1 MARSAART
9 PVLAVFGAVGLAI
22 FQQLQLNAF
31 VSPVPSFGA
40 AGHRSQSRVIRAASK
55 EAIAEAEKHAKLVT
69 WAAKKAAEDGMPQAA
84 AMKAKADQ
92 AVRAV
97 EALKQ
102 QEAGGAPAPAVGPTT
117 ASPAAM
123 DTIRRTIQS
132 SPLMVEEITELE
144 KQVKLLKWAAQ
155 TTAEQGMPQ
164 AAAAKARADQAVEQL
179 MQLKNQQEMKQG
191 GKSVTSMPVSSAPV
205 AAAAAAAPVPASG
218 ISKAAIAEAEKQA
231 KLITWAAKKAAEDG
245 MPQAAAMKAKADQAV
260 RALEAL
266 KQQQASQPVPA
277 PSAPA
282 ARAPAT
288 PAASPSA
295 PTREELEQAR
305 KEMNL
310 LVWAAK
316 TSAEQGMPQAA
327 MMKAKADAK
336 VQEYQRMTQQMAP
349 AR

>member
-55 EAIAEAEKHAKLVT
+55 EAIAEAERHAKLVT

-102 QEAGGAPAPAVGPTT
+102 QEAGGAPAPAVRPTA

-123 DTIRRTIQS
+123 DNIRRTIQS

-191 GKSVTSMPVSSAPV
+191 GKSVTSMPVSPAPV
-205 AAAAAAAPVPASG
+205 AATAAAPVPASG
-218 ISKAAIAEAEKQA
+218 VSKAAIAEAEKQA

-266 KQQQASQPVPA
+266 KQQQASQPAPA

-288 PAASPSA
+288 PAASSSA

>member
-1 MARSAART
+1 MARSTART

-55 EAIAEAEKHAKLVT
+55 EAIAEAERHAKLVT

-102 QEAGGAPAPAVGPTT
+102 QEAGGAPAPAVRPTT

-123 DTIRRTIQS
+123 DTIRRTI
-132 SPLMVEEITELE
+132 
-144 KQVKLLKWAAQ
+144 AA
-155 TTAEQGMPQ
+155 TA
-164 AAAAKARADQAVEQL
+164 A
-179 MQLKNQQEMKQG
+179 
-191 GKSVTSMPVSSAPV
+191 T
-205 AAAAAAAPVPASG
+205 PVPASG
-218 ISKAAIAEAEKQA
+218 VSKAAIAEAEKQA

-260 RALEAL
+260 RAVEAL
-266 KQQQASQPVPA
+266 KQQQASQPAPA

-288 PAASPSA
+288 PAASSSA